1 MPPPAP
7 ESAPWTRFLPW
18 VALGLGAY
26 GLLTGIGAGST
37 PGSDECMHSIAALRL
52 FELVR
57 LGDWS
62 GFWREFHKPEF
73 YTPLGRLGMGLGFL
87 GGLEFDAPR
96 TATAW
101 AWILTAGLCIPL
113 TRRVAGGGA
122 VATLASTLCVAMMLG
137 SWLAVSY
144 CRAAFLEGWS
154 AAITL
159 LALGAYLKARDGD
172 SRWWSITCGLLL
184 GMAILVKTTY
194 GLFALGAVG
203 LSGLCDLWQRPEG
216 VAPVALARNVFLG
229 AFVCLGWWFVLPL
242 PLGFD
247 YGAHHRANFVEYLTK
262 AGDLDSPGPGFI
274 LVAWA
279 FMACYS
285 LPIFAAQVAG
295 LAWGCKRWSCPAT
308 RLCAIL
314 GIVGPL
320 AFVLYPFRIDRFL
333 IPTLFGGCVLGST
346 ILARFVLRPQGAKQR
361 GLRMGLLLLL
371 VFASSSLEAALGP
384 GRRWANPFA
393 HRSAP
398 ASGPLGTQALLNQS
412 VSHLNAYVPFLW
424 IGGTGTELPPT
435 LVDWTLYQS
444 QRVPEVLF
452 KNRDRQAWFWEE
464 PTGAT
469 GEPWTREEFQEY
481 TRSYFHVLVLDPPDP
496 RSRPREFE
504 QRYARW
510 MTTHPAFELLATE
523 TGALDGQPFSVR
535 IYQKLR

>member
-1 MPPPAP
+1 
-7 ESAPWTRFLPW
+7 
-18 VALGLGAY
+18 
-26 GLLTGIGAGST
+26 
-37 PGSDECMHSIAALRL
+37 
-52 FELVR
+52 
-57 LGDWS
+57 
-62 GFWREFHKPEF
+62 
-73 YTPLGRLGMGLGFL
+73 
-87 GGLEFDAPR
+87 
-96 TATAW
+96 
-101 AWILTAGLCIPL
+101 
-113 TRRVAGGGA
+113 
-122 VATLASTLCVAMMLG
+122 
-137 SWLAVSY
+137 
-144 CRAAFLEGWS
+144 
-154 AAITL
+154 
-159 LALGAYLKARDGD
+159 
-172 SRWWSITCGLLL
+172 
-184 GMAILVKTTY
+184 
-194 GLFALGAVG
+194 
-203 LSGLCDLWQRPEG
+203 
-216 VAPVALARNVFLG
+216 
-229 AFVCLGWWFVLPL
+229 
-242 PLGFD
+242 
-247 YGAHHRANFVEYLTK
+247 
-262 AGDLDSPGPGFI
+262 
-274 LVAWA
+274 
-279 FMACYS
+279 
-285 LPIFAAQVAG
+285 
-295 LAWGCKRWSCPAT
+295 
-308 RLCAIL
+308 
-314 GIVGPL
+314 
-320 AFVLYPFRIDRFL
+320 
-333 IPTLFGGCVLGST
+333 
-346 ILARFVLRPQGAKQR
+346 
-361 GLRMGLLLLL
+361 MGLLLLL